1 MPLSTKGKFAQ
12 KEISPLLDDCCRF
25 LQVLKYPTDYWHAH
39 PNFERHTFG
48 SSKLRRAMC

>member
-1 MPLSTKGKFAQ
+1 MLVTTKGKFAP
-12 KEISPLLDDCCRF
+12 KEFSPILDDCHRL

-39 PNFERHTFG
+39 FNFERHTFG